1 MRLVPSAA
9 PLLCIGLLSCARGRA
24 GLVCLE
30 LFKVFQGKD
39 IEAYRNT
46 FANLALPLFA
56 MAEPI
61 PPKTVEFNGMKWT
74 LWDRWILS
82 GDLTVQEVI
91 DWFQVPAASATRRF
105 VLSRCSCRNL
115 FSNLRPALPQERKLT
130 AYSISGGPSLLYNNF
145 FPKHRERLDK
155 KLSEL
160 MRTVAKLVLPLSP
173 SPWVP
178 RNNQLCL
185 QCLTGGHVC
194 GRKSAMTASCLT

>member
-1 MRLVPSAA
+1 M
-9 PLLCIGLLSCARGRA
+9 
-24 GLVCLE
+24 
-30 LFKVFQGKD
+30 FQGKD

-91 DWFQVPAASATRRF
+91 DWFQVRAQLLVLGALCYGRCNCGSPFTDLRAA
-105 VLSRCSCRNL
+105 LK
-115 FSNLRPALPQERKLT
+115 QERKLT

-160 MRTVAKLVLPLSP
+160 MRTVAKLVLPFSP
-173 SPWVP
+173 LLFLKIPIFCDSVSHRRPW
-178 RNNQLCL
+178 RT
-185 QCLTGGHVC
+185 TGAW
-194 GRKSAMTASCLT
+194 R

>member
-1 MRLVPSAA
+1 MVLES
-9 PLLCIGLLSCARGRA
+9 A

-30 LFKVFQGKD
+30 LFKVLQGKD

-74 LWDRWILS
+74 LWDRWILR

-91 DWFQVPAASATRRF
+91 EWFQVRLQLRARERVILKTIQYSVCMELPS
-105 VLSRCSCRNL
+105 VLVGS
-115 FSNLRPALPQERKLT
+115 QERKLT

-160 MRTVAKLVLPLSP
+160 MHTVAKLVLPPPLDCITL
-173 SPWVP
+173 
-178 RNNQLCL
+178 R
-185 QCLTGGHVC
+185 
-194 GRKSAMTASCLT
+194 A